1 MKRKSAN
8 WLIVMLL
15 SAFVLTGCGVRFLY
29 NNVDWLVIEYL
40 DDYVDLE
47 SGQEEW
53 LSDKI
58 SLLSQWHRRYELP
71 HYIDHLDQLIEL
83 DLKTFTAQELAA
95 QKIQFQQHG
104 ERLLIEIEPQLLLL
118 ASQLSDEQVEQFM
131 KNLRV
136 RHGKYQDKYQSL
148 NDTEIRQRYAESIA
162 ENVERWFGSL
172 TEEQETVVELWT
184 SEMEVTVPDW
194 VAYQT
199 QVRLQVKEML
209 ALRAD
214 ADILSGRLNQILNEP
229 ERLYSDELIRKLHHN
244 RGVMDV
250 YLVQIVNLA
259 TDKQATNYR
268 DTLKEWKDVALDILE

>member
-40 DDYVDLE
+40 DDYVELE

-58 SLLSQWHRRYELP
+58 SLLSQWHRRHELP

-172 TEEQETVVELWT
+172 TEEQETMVELWT

-259 TDKQATNYR
+259 TDKQATYYR